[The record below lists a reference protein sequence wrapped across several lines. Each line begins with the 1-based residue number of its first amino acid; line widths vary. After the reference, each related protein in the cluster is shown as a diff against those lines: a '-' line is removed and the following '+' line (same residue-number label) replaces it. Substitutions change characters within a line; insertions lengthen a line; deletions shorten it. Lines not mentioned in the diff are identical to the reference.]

1 MTYYVGVPLVVLGAL
16 IEASVL
22 PLFRI
27 AGLQPNL
34 VLVILVAWLMVR
46 GSSEAFVLIPIGG
59 VVLGLTESAPLGTA
73 LIALAPIALLHDLH
87 GAHLREGGIIP
98 AVAFTVLMTVVFH
111 LVYLLAYTVSGQSG
125 DWIGAFLRVTVPAC
139 LLNVIVLLP
148 TYLILSGLNQESRRP
163 GYV

>member
-1 MTYYVGVPLVVLGAL
+1 VTYYVGLPFVILAAL

-22 PLFRI
+22 PLFRV

-46 GSSEAFVLIPIGG
+46 GSAEAFVLIPIGG
-59 VVLGLTESAPLGTA
+59 FVLGLTGSAPMGTA

-87 GAHLREGGIIP
+87 
-98 AVAFTVLMTVVFH
+98 MTVIFH
-111 LVYLLAYTVSGQSG
+111 FVYLLAYTVTGQSG
-125 DWIGAFLRVTVPAC
+125 DWTGAFLRVTVPVC
-139 LLNVIVLLP
+139 LLNVLVLLP
-148 TYLILSGLNQESRRP
+148 TYLVVLGLNQSERRP